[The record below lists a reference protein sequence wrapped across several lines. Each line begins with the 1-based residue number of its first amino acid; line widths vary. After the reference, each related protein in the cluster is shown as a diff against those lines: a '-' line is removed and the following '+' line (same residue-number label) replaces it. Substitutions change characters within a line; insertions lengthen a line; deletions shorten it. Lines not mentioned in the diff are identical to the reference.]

1 MKALLA
7 DTHALIWFARLD
19 PRLSERA
26 LAAIQD
32 GENLVFA
39 SVASVWEIGLKVAR
53 GKLDLGTPP
62 EQFVRGLLAQQIRIL
77 PIQLR
82 HTFRATALPPH
93 HGDPFDRML
102 VGQALE
108 DGLTLVTC
116 DPQMPAYGVPIL
128 W

>member
-82 HTFRATALPPH
+82 HTFRAAALPPH

-116 DPQMPAYGVPIL
+116 DGQLKAYGVPIL

>member
-19 PRLSERA
+19 PRLSEHA
-26 LAAIQD
+26 LEAMQD

-53 GKLDLGTPP
+53 GKLDLGASP

-77 PIQLR
+77 PVQLR
-82 HTFRATALPPH
+82 HTFRATALPQL

-116 DPQMPAYGVPIL
+116 DAQLKHYGVPIL